1 MNEPLD
7 ARRELMQ
14 DFRGVIGKFE
24 PQFCDWV
31 QAVMSATV
39 AVM

>member
-1 MNEPLD
+1 MSELLD

-24 PQFCDWV
+24 PQLSDWV
-31 QAVMSATV
+31 QAVMTASV